1 MFPQLWGKVVYSEI
15 AIVQWLSGSTVCTL
29 SIEKVVLPQRPDFLL
44 SADVPDGE
52 LDILVFYRFH
62 IEACK
67 TFIFHAVHKLFLK
80 NSLRALDGCG
90 HF

>member
-1 MFPQLWGKVVYSEI
+1 MYSEI
-15 AIVQWLSGSTVCTL
+15 AVVQWLSGSTVCTL
-29 SIEKVVLPQRPDFLL
+29 SIEKVVFPEWSDFLL

-67 TFIFHAVHKLFLK
+67 TFLFHAAYKLFFK
-80 NSLRALDGCG
+80 NSLRGFDGRG

>member
-1 MFPQLWGKVVYSEI
+1 MYSEI
-15 AIVQWLSGSTVCTL
+15 AVVQWLSGSTVCTL

-67 TFIFHAVHKLFLK
+67 TFLFLAVINNFFK
-80 NSLRALDGCG
+80 NFIKRG
-90 HF
+90 

>member
-1 MFPQLWGKVVYSEI
+1 MYSEI
-15 AIVQWLSGSTVCTL
+15 AVVQWLSGSTVCTL

-67 TFIFHAVHKLFLK
+67 TFLFLAVINNFFK
-80 NSLRALDGCG
+80 NFIKRGRWSWPFLDSINLLK
-90 HF
+90 